1 MKKAGALASA
11 LQSSG
16 ATVAAGPQPVSE
28 PQPAGDKARKE
39 AKSRADTVPIT
50 VHHPKEVRRQLKGMA
65 AELDRTMDD
74 LIAEA
79 FNLLFTHYR
88 KPEIAPRK
96 NR

>member
-16 ATVAAGPQPVSE
+16 ATVAAGLQPISDL
-28 PQPAGDKARKE
+28 QPADKARKE
-39 AKSRADTVPIT
+39 ARSRADTVPIT
-50 VHHPKEVRRQLKGMA
+50 VHHPKEVRRQLKSMA